1 MNSRKEGVVMLAD
14 TTTLAIVLAH
24 PIRPLSGSIIPKKA
38 DPYRRYL
45 FFLASVGTLFSAEPI
60 P

>member
-38 DPYRRYL
+38 DPYRRDQIG
-45 FFLASVGTLFSAEPI
+45 FTGFPGAIFSFWQA
-60 P
+60 